1 MMKQTVLLLS
11 FLSISCNCTKKQV
24 NDVVVEKTFN
34 TSCPS
39 DGKCTTVLI
48 ENKSLN
54 IKIDETGAS
63 YYELTDNAKTSIIKF
78 EYNKTVDT
86 TLQDN
91 SYREEI
97 LFEIPN
103 QFHKINLENNELDS
117 VKMIFGKHCF
127 CRGQAGIYP
136 VKKGKLNIL
145 KVNNTTSFNLE
156 FEIPN
161 IEHKIKN
168 ISESIK

>member
-1 MMKQTVLLLS
+1 MMKQAILLLS
-11 FLSISCNCTKKQV
+11 FFRISCNCTKNQV
-24 NDVVVEKTFN
+24 NDVVEKTHN
-34 TSCPS
+34 TFCPS
-39 DGKCTTVLI
+39 DGKCTTILI

-54 IKIDETGAS
+54 IKMDETGAS
-63 YYELTDNAKTSIIKF
+63 YYELTDNSKTSVIKF
-78 EYNKTVDT
+78 EYIKTVDT

-91 SYREEI
+91 RHREEV

-103 QFHKINLENNELDS
+103 QFNKINLENNELES

-127 CRGQAGIYP
+127 CRGQAGIYNI
-136 VKKGKLNIL
+136 KKGKLNIL
-145 KVNNTTSFNLE
+145 KENKTTSFNLE

-161 IEHKIKN
+161 IDHKIKM

>member
-1 MMKQTVLLLS
+1 M
-11 FLSISCNCTKKQV
+11 
-24 NDVVVEKTFN
+24 
-34 TSCPS
+34 
-39 DGKCTTVLI
+39 
-48 ENKSLN
+48 
-54 IKIDETGAS
+54 
-63 YYELTDNAKTSIIKF
+63 LTDNSKTSIIKF

-91 SYREEI
+91 SYREEV

-103 QFHKINLENNELDS
+103 QFKEINKENNELES

-127 CRGQAGIYP
+127 CRGQAGIYSI
-136 VKKGKLNIL
+136 KKGKLNIL
-145 KVNNTTSFNLE
+145 KENNTTSFNLE

-161 IEHKIKN
+161 IDHKIKI

>member
-1 MMKQTVLLLS
+1 MKQTVLLLS
-11 FLSISCNCTKKQV
+11 FLSISCNCTKSQV
-24 NDVVVEKTFN
+24 NTVIDEKKN
-34 TSCPS
+34 STSCPS
-39 DGKCTTVLI
+39 DGKCTAILI
-48 ENKSLN
+48 ENKSLH
-54 IKIDETGAS
+54 IKTDETGAS
-63 YYELTDNAKTSIIKF
+63 YYELTDNSKTSVVKF

-91 SYREEI
+91 SYREEV

-103 QFHKINLENNELDS
+103 QFNKISLENNELES

-127 CRGQAGIYP
+127 CRGQAGIYAI
-136 VKKGKLNIL
+136 KKGKLNIL
-145 KVNNTTSFNLE
+145 KENNITFFNLE

-161 IEHKIKN
+161 IEHKIKI

>member
-1 MMKQTVLLLS
+1 MKQTVLLLS
-11 FLSISCNCTKKQV
+11 FLSISCNCTKNQV
-24 NDVVVEKTFN
+24 KDNVVEKTTSN
-34 TSCPS
+34 TCPS
-39 DGKCTTVLI
+39 DGKCTTILV

-54 IKIDETGAS
+54 IKMDETGAT
-63 YYELTDNAKTSIIKF
+63 YYELTNNSKTSVIKF

-103 QFHKINLENNELDS
+103 QFNKINLENNQLES

-127 CRGQAGIYP
+127 CRGQAGIYLI
-136 VKKGKLNIL
+136 KKGKLNIL
-145 KVNNTTSFNLE
+145 KENISTNFILE

-161 IEHKIKN
+161 IDHKIKM

>member
-1 MMKQTVLLLS
+1 MKQTVLLLS
-11 FLSISCNCTKKQV
+11 FLSISCNCTKNQG
-24 NDVVVEKTFN
+24 NDIVVEKTIS

-39 DGKCTTVLI
+39 DGKCTTILI

-54 IKIDETGAS
+54 IKMDGTGAT
-63 YYELTDNAKTSIIKF
+63 YYELIDNSKTSVIKF

-91 SYREEI
+91 SYREEV

-103 QFHKINLENNELDS
+103 QNNEINLEDNKLES

-127 CRGQAGIYP
+127 CRGQAGIYTI
-136 VKKGKLNIL
+136 KKGKLKIL
-145 KVNNTTSFNLE
+145 KENNTTSFNLE
-156 FEIPN
+156 FDIPN
-161 IEHKIKN
+161 IDHKIKM

>member
-1 MMKQTVLLLS
+1 MIKQTVLLLS
-11 FLSISCNCTKKQV
+11 FLSISCNCTKNQV
-24 NDVVVEKTFN
+24 NDVVEKKHSTF
-34 TSCPS
+34 CPS
-39 DGKCTTVLI
+39 DGKCTTILI

-54 IKIDETGAS
+54 IKMDGTGAT
-63 YYELTDNAKTSIIKF
+63 YYELTDNSKTSVIKF

-91 SYREEI
+91 SYREEV

-103 QFHKINLENNELDS
+103 QFKEINKENNELES

-145 KVNNTTSFNLE
+145 KENNTTSFNLE

-161 IEHKIKN
+161 IEHKIKI

>member
-1 MMKQTVLLLS
+1 MIKQAVLLLS
-11 FLSISCNCTKKQV
+11 FLSLSCNCTKNQV
-24 NDVVVEKTFN
+24 NDIVAAETVN

-39 DGKCTTVLI
+39 DGKCTTILI

-54 IKIDETGAS
+54 IKTDEIGAT
-63 YYELTDNAKTSIIKF
+63 YYELTDNSKTSIIKF

-91 SYREEI
+91 NYREEI

-103 QFHKINLENNELDS
+103 KFNEINLENDELES
-117 VKMIFGKHCF
+117 VKMLFGKHCF
-127 CRGQAGIYP
+127 CRGQAGVYAIR
-136 VKKGKLNIL
+136 KGKLNVI
-145 KVNNTTSFNLE
+145 KQNNKISFNLE
-156 FEIPN
+156 FEVPN
-161 IEHKIKN
+161 IDHKIKL

>member
-1 MMKQTVLLLS
+1 MIKQAVLLLS
-11 FLSISCNCTKKQV
+11 FLSLSCNCTKNQV
-24 NDVVVEKTFN
+24 NDVVVEKTYS

-54 IKIDETGAS
+54 IKVDETGAS
-63 YYELTDNAKTSIIKF
+63 YYELIDNTKTSIIKF

-103 QFHKINLENNELDS
+103 QFNKINLENYELES
-117 VKMIFGKHCF
+117 IKMIFGKHCF
-127 CRGQAGIYP
+127 CRGQAGIYSI
-136 VKKGKLNIL
+136 KKGKLNIL
-145 KVNNTTSFNLE
+145 KENNTTSFNLE

-161 IEHKIKN
+161 IEHKIKI

>member
-11 FLSISCNCTKKQV
+11 FLSISCNCTKNQG
-24 NDVVVEKTFN
+24 NDVVVEKTIS

-39 DGKCTTVLI
+39 DGKCTTILI
-48 ENKSLN
+48 ENKSIN
-54 IKIDETGAS
+54 TKTDGIGAL
-63 YYELTDNAKTSIIKF
+63 YYELTDNLKTSVIKF

-91 SYREEI
+91 SYREEV

-103 QFHKINLENNELDS
+103 QFNEINKENSELES

-127 CRGQAGIYP
+127 CRGQAGIYTI
-136 VKKGKLNIL
+136 KKGKLNIL
-145 KVNNTTSFNLE
+145 KENNTTSFNLE

-161 IEHKIKN
+161 IDHKIKK
-168 ISESIK
+168 ISETIK